1 MVDLLPLTVSVL
13 TSITDAIES
22 TKSLYETVE
31 HFRVH
36 FRDRVLRRL
45 QDELRGLCHLLTS
58 LTRLTNAETSSVDL
72 AIQTIVDLLEGIQIF
87 PTKIEALNELVNEVK
102 SLKTVLESLGNMV
115 QTSAD
120 PNLLKL
126 NRLSDECRMSCRW
139 LGQAV
144 AQLND
149 QTNATDSYERE
160 SYLRRRVGK
169 YQEHIRHLRRILNG
183 FKSTIEVV
191 LSAPDV

>member
-1 MVDLLPLTVSVL
+1 MASAAYSPSSTLT
-13 TSITDAIES
+13 
-22 TKSLYETVE
+22 K
-31 HFRVH
+31 
-36 FRDRVLRRL
+36 
-45 QDELRGLCHLLTS
+45 
-58 LTRLTNAETSSVDL
+58 SVDL

-87 PTKIEALNELVNEVK
+87 PTKIKALNELIDEVK
-102 SLKTVLESLGNMV
+102 SLKTVLESLGNTV

-126 NRLSDECRMSCRW
+126 NRLKLNRPLDECRMSCRW

-149 QTNATDSYERE
+149 QTNATDRYERE
-160 SYLRRRVGK
+160 SYFRRRVGK